1 MSGIGLRNDSILQ
14 DEKKNNHNNEL
25 MNDNKTLTDT
35 YKGSI
40 TLYKYFLSLVISL
53 VSSSL
58 TTISTFVMQTQ
69 SEIVFFGP
77 SSVKDSYK
85 AT

>member
-77 SSVKDSYK
+77 PSVNDSYK
-85 AT
+85 VT

>member
-40 TLYKYFLSLVISL
+40 TLYKYFLSLVISS

-58 TTISTFVMQTQ
+58 TAISAFVMQTQ

>member
-1 MSGIGLRNDSILQ
+1 
-14 DEKKNNHNNEL
+14 

-40 TLYKYFLSLVISL
+40 TLYKYFLSLVTSS
-53 VSSSL
+53 VSSLL
-58 TTISTFVMQTQ
+58 TTISAFVIRTQ